1 MAWPANGPSSKPS
14 VVGTVATAGSPTA
27 SGSLTPVM
35 WVAKYSEKRVSRK
48 MRSPM
53 ESAGGVTSAS
63 GVGSG
68 ARLLSRTGDSEE
80 ERAGG
85 KHAKG

>member
-1 MAWPANGPSSKPS
+1 
-14 VVGTVATAGSPTA
+14 
-27 SGSLTPVM
+27 M